1 MILLGFSPQISVST
15 HSHPKVAAISFHY
28 KISFCC
34 CFNTQPPEGGCKA
47 KVSYNTARRWFQHT
61 ATRRW
66 LPLVGSV
73 RDFMSFV
80 STHSHPKVAALYP
93 IRPWWTYLSFNTQPP
108 EGGCLPTNH
117 RMQSIKRVST
127 HSHPKVAAR
136 ESYDKVF
143 RIDVSTH
150 SHPKVAAPVERRAF
164 WQAEFQHTAT
174 RRWLPLLRYPVK
186 NIACSFQH
194 TATRRWLRVGK
205 NVYLF

>member
-108 EGGCLPTNH
+108 EGGCDKLCHYNDKGI
-117 RMQSIKRVST
+117 SVST
-127 HSHPKVAAR
+127 HSHPKVAADVER
-136 ESYDKVF
+136 LAMQSMW
-143 RIDVSTH
+143 VSTH
-150 SHPKVAAPVERRAF
+150 SHPKVAAPYIKKQEKSA
-164 WQAEFQHTAT
+164 
-174 RRWLPLLRYPVK
+174 
-186 NIACSFQH
+186 N
-194 TATRRWLRVGK
+194 
-205 NVYLF
+205 

>member
-108 EGGCLPTNH
+108 EGGCKSRFLVSTKPFGFNT
-117 RMQSIKRVST
+117 QPPEGGCLYLASIVFPFSWFQHTATRRWLRSPSRQLSPLQKVST
-127 HSHPKVAAR
+127 HSHPKVAA
-136 ESYDKVF
+136 VF
-143 RIDVSTH
+143 I
-150 SHPKVAAPVERRAF
+150 F
-164 WQAEFQHTAT
+164 
-174 RRWLPLLRYPVK
+174 
-186 NIACSFQH
+186 
-194 TATRRWLRVGK
+194 
-205 NVYLF
+205 

>member
-1 MILLGFSPQISVST
+1 MQDGVFQHTATRRWLLPTTKLNKFVVLGFNTQPPEGGCSKITLFSFLKSLFQHTATRRWLPLILLGFSPQISVST

-108 EGGCLPTNH
+108 EGGCV
-117 RMQSIKRVST
+117 IV
-127 HSHPKVAAR
+127 V
-136 ESYDKVF
+136 
-143 RIDVSTH
+143 
-150 SHPKVAAPVERRAF
+150 
-164 WQAEFQHTAT
+164 
-174 RRWLPLLRYPVK
+174 
-186 NIACSFQH
+186 
-194 TATRRWLRVGK
+194 
-205 NVYLF
+205 

>member
-1 MILLGFSPQISVST
+1 MFQHTATRRWLRQKFDRTFLPFDVST
-15 HSHPKVAAISFHY
+15 HSHPKVAAFGISYTFS
-28 KISFCC
+28 KILVSTHSHPKVAALRVEFCIYRHS

-108 EGGCLPTNH
+108 EGGC
-117 RMQSIKRVST
+117 ST
-127 HSHPKVAAR
+127 LSRTPP
-136 ESYDKVF
+136 
-143 RIDVSTH
+143 RIA
-150 SHPKVAAPVERRAF
+150 K
-164 WQAEFQHTAT
+164 FQHTAT
-174 RRWLPLLRYPVK
+174 RRWLLLIILNLIRY
-186 NIACSFQH
+186 
-194 TATRRWLRVGK
+194 
-205 NVYLF
+205 